1 MYKESFG
8 KSCPITYHLISL
20 YSIVR
25 FLELHKPKW
34 VQWHQSSFCLCKW
47 FGRKYGRNFFKCL
60 MKLFVCQLEKV
71 FTAELKYGIIV
82 ENWINGPKVASELV
96 NCEDDDLV
104 LQSDG
109 TSKKGSS
116 YTTFDVTNNERQFL
130 VLGMQEVV
138 AGDGQTQLDL
148 LKEIMGHISSF
159 KIEDI
164 DDKSFSS
171 VINLMSD
178 HCNTQKKFNQLF
190 IKDTSKIIPKIRC
203 HWETL
208 SWDKQNNY

>member
-1 MYKESFG
+1 M
-8 KSCPITYHLISL
+8 
-20 YSIVR
+20 
-25 FLELHKPKW
+25 
-34 VQWHQSSFCLCKW
+34 
-47 FGRKYGRNFFKCL
+47 
-60 MKLFVCQLEKV
+60 
-71 FTAELKYGIIV
+71 
-82 ENWINGPKVASELV
+82 
-96 NCEDDDLV
+96 

-203 HWETL
+203 DWETL
-208 SWDKQNNY
+208 S